1 MYQLS
6 WEEFK
11 ENYGFNKHRKKL
23 IEGIELVIKELKAV
37 GCKSIY
43 IDGSFVSKK
52 SLPNDFDACWDPEGV
67 DYKKLYEDF
76 PIILDFQSDRKKQ
89 KQRYGGEIFPSPHF
103 LTFFQT
109 DRDNSPKGIIKLNI

>member
-1 MYQLS
+1 MALQYQENGNLYPGIYQLS

-67 DYKKLYEDF
+67 D
-76 PIILDFQSDRKKQ
+76 
-89 KQRYGGEIFPSPHF
+89 
-103 LTFFQT
+103 
-109 DRDNSPKGIIKLNI
+109 